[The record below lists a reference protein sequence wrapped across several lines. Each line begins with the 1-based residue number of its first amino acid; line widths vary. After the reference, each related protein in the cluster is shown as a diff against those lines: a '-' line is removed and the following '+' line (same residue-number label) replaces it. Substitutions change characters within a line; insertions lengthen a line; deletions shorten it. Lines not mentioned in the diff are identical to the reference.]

1 MADQKLRIGKIP
13 YANLFPIFYI
23 LESECDCSEYEFV
36 EGVPS
41 ALNYMLRIGEVDVSP
56 SSSIEYL
63 RHSDE
68 YAIVEDH
75 SISSMGP
82 VGSII
87 LLSGKPIE
95 ELNGLLVL
103 TSSHSETS
111 VALLEIILRKF
122 FKVKCNLKPADI
134 SLQHSEFSLQ
144 SADACLLIGD
154 DALKAVKSYKL
165 KVTSESQNSQLI
177 YPVRKPS
184 LLIRQGVP
192 AYKGVGIYVGS
203 NSSLSNGVYIYDLG
217 ELWHKHTGLSFTY
230 ALWIY
235 KKDCCREKP
244 ELLERFEKDLNKAK
258 RLAVKNF
265 KKIALQSPM
274 RGILTEAELITY
286 WENISYDFGDEHR
299 KGFELFR
306 KFSEELGLI

>member
-1 MADQKLRIGKIP
+1 MFFFVIPAKAGIQKVEWCWIPHQVRNDIINSEIGILQLVADKYMADQKLRIGKIP
-13 YANLFPIFYI
+13 YANLFPIFYM

-41 ALNYMLRIGEVDVSP
+41 ALNYMLRMGEVDVSP

-75 SISSMGP
+75 SISSMGH

-95 ELNGLLVL
+95 ELNGLSVL
-103 TSSHSETS
+103 TSSQSETS
-111 VALLEIILRKF
+111 AALLRIIFEKF
-122 FKVKCNLKPADI
+122 YKVKCDLKTADI
-134 SLQHSEFSLQ
+134 HLDSLPSTAE
-144 SADACLLIGD
+144 AYLLIGD
-154 DALKAVKSYKL
+154 DALKAVKSKSA
-165 KVTSESQNSQLI
+165 KV
-177 YPVRKPS
+177 
-184 LLIRQGVP
+184 
-192 AYKGVGIYVGS
+192 A
-203 NSSLSNGVYIYDLG
+203 YIYDLG
-217 ELWHKHTGLSFTY
+217 ELWHKHTGLPFTY

-235 KKDCCREKP
+235 KKDCCKEKS
-244 ELLERFEKDLNKAK
+244 ELLEKFEKDLNKAK

-286 WENISYDFGDEHR
+286 WENISYDFRNE
-299 KGFELFR
+299 
-306 KFSEELGLI
+306 

>member
-1 MADQKLRIGKIP
+1 M
-13 YANLFPIFYI
+13 

-41 ALNYMLRIGEVDVSP
+41 ALNKMLRAGGVDVSP

-95 ELNGLLVL
+95 ELNGLSVL
-103 TSSHSETS
+103 TSSQSETS

-122 FKVKCNLKPADI
+122 FNVRCSLKPAEI
-134 SLQHSEFSLQ
+134 SLQ

-154 DALKAVKSYKL
+154 DALKAVKSYEL
-165 KVTSESQNSQLI
+165 KVNNQEQNFKLFT
-177 YPVRKPS
+177 PNFE
-184 LLIRQGVP
+184 LM
-192 AYKGVGIYVGS
+192 
-203 NSSLSNGVYIYDLG
+203 YIYDLG
-217 ELWHKHTGLSFTY
+217 ELWQKHTGLPFTY

-235 KKDCCREKP
+235 KKDCCKEKA
-244 ELLERFEKDLNKAK
+244 ELLERFKSDLNMSKKCA
-258 RLAVKNF
+258 LENF
-265 KKIALQSPM
+265 KMIASESPLK
-274 RGILTEAELITY
+274 GILTEAELITY
-286 WENISYDFGDEHR
+286 WENISYDFRNEHR
-299 KGFELFR
+299 RGFELFG